1 MHHNRRWAGDRYRY
15 LVANAIDAPPTNQ
28 HLTRDASGDIE
39 EVSAM
44 LFRRDSNQD
53 QWQNAAADVSGR
65 ISGRNSDQQSAISSS
80 VKGGGWGLN
89 LTLISDAEA

>member
-53 QWQNAAADVSGR
+53 QRQNAAADVSGR